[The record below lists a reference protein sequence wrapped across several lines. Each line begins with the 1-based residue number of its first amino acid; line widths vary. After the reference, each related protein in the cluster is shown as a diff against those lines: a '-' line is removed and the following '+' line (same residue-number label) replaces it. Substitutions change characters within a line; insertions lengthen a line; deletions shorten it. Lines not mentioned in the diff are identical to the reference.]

1 MDHRLPATL
10 DMAQEFSELFVN
22 RRAYTIQSMRPHPES
37 GRHYY
42 YRPKPRDGG
51 EPVELTVETVRRHLA
66 GEMTIG
72 IYAINPATQRCKWMA
87 IDADYKTALEDLI
100 KVQRQLQDDG
110 IEAALEKSKRG
121 GHLWIFFETP
131 VLAREARIYIYHVAG
146 KLDVQVKGT
155 GLADGIEIFPKQ
167 DELRREEFGNAIRGT
182 PGGSLGSSG
191 EPGLAV
197 LVLRRRLQAGG
208 STRVP
213 EAAQES
219 EGRAPAAH
227 DRWEDDSAGI
237 RSARAANGMSE
248 VFRVKARR
256 VPDSGLRRGEEASRP
271 ELGDSLP
278 IVRRARA
285 RQERRQPGDLG
296 RGAAE
301 ILLLGGLHERDDS
314 RGSGPAD
321 LRSEAGVTGTVD
333 LLESAGVLSD
343 WIVVSGCYCRVQPCC
358 VGWTRGRGL
367 GAVLQSAAMVVI
379 AVAGVLDL
387 KRKEGVSKM
396 PNSEQPEGRDNGT
409 QATQPRSAW

>member
-1 MDHRLPATL
+1 MDHRLPATRE
-10 DMAQEFSELFVN
+10 MAQEFSELFVN

-51 EPVELTVETVRRHLA
+51 EPVALTIETVRRHLA
-66 GEMTIG
+66 GELTIG

-110 IEAALEKSKRG
+110 IEAALEKSRRG
-121 GHLWIFFETP
+121 GHLWILFETP

-182 PGGSLGSSG
+182 PGGSLGSAG

-213 EAAQES
+213 EADRES
-219 EGRAPAAH
+219 EARAPAAH
-227 DRWEDDSAGI
+227 DCWEGDPAGI
-237 RSARAANGMSE
+237 RSARAPNRMSK
-248 VFRVKARR
+248 VFPVKARR
-256 VPDSGLRRGEEASRP
+256 VPNSGIRRGEEASRP

-278 IVRRARA
+278 VVRRARE
-285 RQERRQPGDLG
+285 RQERR
-296 RGAAE
+296 
-301 ILLLGGLHERDDS
+301 
-314 RGSGPAD
+314 
-321 LRSEAGVTGTVD
+321 
-333 LLESAGVLSD
+333 
-343 WIVVSGCYCRVQPCC
+343 
-358 VGWTRGRGL
+358 
-367 GAVLQSAAMVVI
+367 
-379 AVAGVLDL
+379 
-387 KRKEGVSKM
+387 
-396 PNSEQPEGRDNGT
+396 
-409 QATQPRSAW
+409 